1 MTNCENE
8 KMNHPRVCFEEFG
21 DRVKIWITLNEPW
34 VVAVTFIIVTR
45 IVTRY
50 QIKIKIN
57 QIKISNTSDKDIR

>member
-1 MTNCENE
+1 
-8 KMNHPRVCFEEFG
+8 MNHPRVCFEEFG

-57 QIKISNTSDKDIR
+57 QIKISDKDIRQ